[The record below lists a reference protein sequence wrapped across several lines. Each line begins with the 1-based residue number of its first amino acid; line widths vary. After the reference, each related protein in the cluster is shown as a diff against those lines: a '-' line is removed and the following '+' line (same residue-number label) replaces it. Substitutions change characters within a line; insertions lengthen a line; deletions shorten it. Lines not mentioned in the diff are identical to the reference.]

1 VTDPITF
8 TVPGRPIAKGRPRY
22 AMTSSGPRVY
32 TPRRTI
38 AYETAVAWAA
48 KASGLKLAA
57 GAQIRVRVEASFAKG
72 PWPDMDNVQKAIC
85 DGLQKAFPVWNDR
98 DVVECSI
105 IRCVGADEA
114 RVLVEVL
121 E

>member
-1 VTDPITF
+1 MSDPVLF
-8 TVPGRPIAKGRPRY
+8 TVPGRPIPKGRPRM
-22 AMTSSGPRVY
+22 AMTSTGPRVY
-32 TPRRTI
+32 TPIKTRY
-38 AYETAVAWAA
+38 YEERVAWTAL
-48 KASGLKLAA
+48 ASGLRLKA
-57 GAQIRVRVEASFAKG
+57 GDQVRVRVEAAFSRG

-85 DGLQKAFPVWNDR
+85 DGLQRAYPEWNDR

-105 IRCVGADEA
+105 VRCVGADEA